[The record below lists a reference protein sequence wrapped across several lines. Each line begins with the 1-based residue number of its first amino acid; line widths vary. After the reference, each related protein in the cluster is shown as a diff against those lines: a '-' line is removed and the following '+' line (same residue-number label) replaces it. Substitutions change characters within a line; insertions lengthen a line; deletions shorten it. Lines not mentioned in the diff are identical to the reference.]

1 MNKIY
6 GMTEEEKLNIKE
18 QSNIAMDIREK
29 LERLKARIMRN
40 DFLRTIIKCKCQG
53 FTILFLLLFVSLD
66 VSGQAILLDKTTGQR
81 ISYAQILNNK
91 GAVVGTT
98 DIDGNLPQDLNDEI
112 VTIQHIAYNPESVKS
127 SLFKEDTPIYL
138 NPIEYQLN
146 AVTVTVKNREYIH
159 LKTYFRSYQLND
171 SCMKYFRDG
180 YLDFFIDTKHK
191 DAERLAIKIR
201 NFQNDSLI
209 DMDKERANTLVDKY
223 IYTPGLDGLTLMETL
238 KKEGWKFTADSIDS
252 RLRLNEMVG
261 GAIKIDT
268 MQRVLRVEYDVL
280 TTKKKTPKTLF
291 GYTTRLE
298 NYYQTENYIYNPE
311 YQSYMDLIN
320 RKSYR
325 KLFFSHKKDAKE
337 QMIEIFDELYVLDHE
352 YITKDE
358 MKQYK
363 KTLKLKS
370 NNPQV
375 EWNIDSTI
383 VTPLAPQLEHILIN
397 DLSQV
402 E

>member
-1 MNKIY
+1 
-6 GMTEEEKLNIKE
+6 MTKEEKLNIK
-18 QSNIAMDIREK
+18 AMGIK
-29 LERLKARIMRN
+29 KVKVRIMCN
-40 DFLRTIIKCKCQG
+40 DFLRRIIKYECQG

-66 VSGQAILLDKTTGQR
+66 ISGQTILLDKTNGQR

-91 GAVVGTT
+91 GAVIGTT
-98 DIDGNLPQDLNDEI
+98 DIDGKLPQDLNDEV
-112 VTIQHIAYNPESVKS
+112 VTIQHIAYKPKSVKS
-127 SLFKEDTPIYL
+127 SLFKADTPIYL

-146 AVTVTVKNREYIH
+146 AVTVTAKNREYIH

-171 SCMKYFRDG
+171 SRMKYFRDG

-191 DAERLAIKIR
+191 DAERFAIKIR

-223 IYTPGLDGLTLMETL
+223 IYTPSLDGLTLMETL
-238 KKEGWKFTADSIDS
+238 KKEGWKFTTDSIDS
-252 RLRLNEMVG
+252 RLRLNEVVG
-261 GAIKIDT
+261 GAIRIDT
-268 MQRVLRVEYDVL
+268 IQRVLRVEYDVL
-280 TTKKKTPKTLF
+280 RVEYDVLATKKKTPKTLF

-298 NYYQTENYIYNPE
+298 NYYQTENYIYNTD

-325 KLFFSHKKDAKE
+325 KLFFSHKKDTKE
-337 QMIEIFDELYVLDHE
+337 QMIEIFDELYVLEHE

-383 VTPLAPQLEHILIN
+383 VTPLAPQLEQILIK

-402 E
+402 K

>member
-1 MNKIY
+1 
-6 GMTEEEKLNIKE
+6 
-18 QSNIAMDIREK
+18 MDIREK

-40 DFLRTIIKCKCQG
+40 DFLRTITKCECHG
-53 FTILFLLLFVSLD
+53 FTILSLLLFVSLD

-81 ISYAQILNNK
+81 ISYAQILNNT

-98 DIDGNLPQDLNDEI
+98 DIDGNLPQDVDDEV
-112 VTIQHIAYNPESVKS
+112 VTIQHIAYSPKSVKS

-146 AVTVTVKNREYIH
+146 AVTVTAENREYIH

-191 DAERLAIKIR
+191 DVERLAIKIR

-223 IYTPGLDGLTLMETL
+223 IYTPSLDGLTLMETL
-238 KKEGWKFTADSIDS
+238 KKEGWKFTTDSIDS
-252 RLRLNEMVG
+252 RLRLNKMVG
-261 GAIKIDT
+261 GAIRIDT
-268 MQRVLRVEYDVL
+268 IQRVLRVEYNVL
-280 TTKKKTPKTLF
+280 STKKKTPKTLF
-291 GYTTRLE
+291 GYTTRFE
-298 NYYQTENYIYNPE
+298 NYYQTENYIYNPG

-320 RKSYR
+320 RKNYR
-325 KLFFSHKKDAKE
+325 KLFFSHKKDTKE
-337 QMIEIFDELYVLDHE
+337 QMIEIFDELYVLEHE

-358 MKQYK
+358 IKQYK

-370 NNPQV
+370 NNTQV
-375 EWNIDSTI
+375 EWNMDSTI
-383 VTPLAPQLEHILIN
+383 VTPLAPQLEQILIN
-397 DLSQV
+397 NLSQV

>member
-1 MNKIY
+1 
-6 GMTEEEKLNIKE
+6 
-18 QSNIAMDIREK
+18 MDIREK

-40 DFLRTIIKCKCQG
+40 DFLRTITKCECHG
-53 FTILFLLLFVSLD
+53 FTILSLLLFVSLD

-81 ISYAQILNNK
+81 ISYAQILNNT

-98 DIDGNLPQDLNDEI
+98 DIDGNLPQDVDDEV
-112 VTIQHIAYNPESVKS
+112 VTIQHIAYSPKSVKS

-146 AVTVTVKNREYIH
+146 AVTVTAENREYIH

-191 DAERLAIKIR
+191 DVERLAIKIR

-223 IYTPGLDGLTLMETL
+223 IYTPSLDGLTLMETL
-238 KKEGWKFTADSIDS
+238 KKEGWKFTTDSIDS
-252 RLRLNEMVG
+252 RLRLNKMVG
-261 GAIKIDT
+261 GAIRIDT
-268 MQRVLRVEYDVL
+268 IQRVLRVEYNVL
-280 TTKKKTPKTLF
+280 STKKKTPKTLF
-291 GYTTRLE
+291 GYTTRFE
-298 NYYQTENYIYNPE
+298 NYYQTENYIYNPG

-320 RKSYR
+320 RKNYR
-325 KLFFSHKKDAKE
+325 KLFFSHKKDTKE
-337 QMIEIFDELYVLDHE
+337 QMIEIFDELYVLEH
-352 YITKDE
+352 ITKDE
-358 MKQYK
+358 IKQYK

-370 NNPQV
+370 NNTQV
-375 EWNIDSTI
+375 EWNMDSTI
-383 VTPLAPQLEHILIN
+383 VTPLAPQLEQILIN
-397 DLSQV
+397 NLSQV

>member
-159 LKTYFRSYQLND
+159 LKTYVHLKTYFRSYQLND

-261 GAIKIDT
+261 GAIRIDT

-325 KLFFSHKKDAKE
+325 KLFFSHKKDTKE
-337 QMIEIFDELYVLDHE
+337 QMIEIFDELYVLEHE

-358 MKQYK
+358 MKIVNTK
-363 KTLKLKS
+363 IKLRS
-370 NNPQV
+370 
-375 EWNIDSTI
+375 
-383 VTPLAPQLEHILIN
+383 
-397 DLSQV
+397 
-402 E
+402 

>member
-40 DFLRTIIKCKCQG
+40 DFLRTIIKCECQG

-191 DAERLAIKIR
+191 NAERLAIKIR
-201 NFQNDSLI
+201 NFQNDSLM

-261 GAIKIDT
+261 GAIRIDT

>member
-209 DMDKERANTLVDKY
+209 DMDKERANALVDKY

-261 GAIKIDT
+261 GAIRIDT

-325 KLFFSHKKDAKE
+325 KLFFSHKKDTKE